1 MVLTFIITLVLGMLV
16 GRYCNVLGLVL
27 TSIVVLATSI
37 AVFFNMHS
45 GVAFWLIAGLN
56 LTIYEITTV
65 SSMLFHATPP
75 RQGARA
81 LLAGLMKCTATDRE
95 APAVHCRR
103 IVKAPS
109 PKRQMP

>member
-1 MVLTFIITLVLGMLV
+1 MRTIIFALLWVAHFLPYRILMVIGNLV
-16 GRYCNVLGLVL
+16 GVL
-27 TSIVVLATSI
+27 
-37 AVFFNMHS
+37 
-45 GVAFWLIAGLN
+45 AFWLIAGLN

-95 APAVHCRR
+95 TPAVHWRR